1 MCFVGF
7 SLRSIFILR
16 GIPMNANYHTH
27 SEYCGHAGG
36 TLQEYIESAIS
47 QNLQALGFSE
57 HAPFPGDPF
66 GTRMTFNQLPDYV
79 SEFNKL
85 RDLYQNKIDLHIG
98 LEIEY
103 FDAYASYYPLLFSEY
118 GIEYLI
124 MGQHF
129 FIGPDKKCYNLYDNQ
144 IPCEYLIKHCQ
155 DMIKGMDTGFF
166 KYIAHPDLMF
176 IRDYGIEQNCKK
188 AISTLIEGAEK
199 GHHML
204 ELNANGLRREKQ
216 SYSEGLRYPYP
227 VDIFWQ
233 EVAKTDIPVIIGS
246 DSHSPNIICDEHT
259 DYALEYALKL
269 GLNLVETPLKI

>member
-1 MCFVGF
+1 MK
-7 SLRSIFILR
+7 
-16 GIPMNANYHTH
+16 ANYHTH

-47 QNLQALGFSE
+47 HSLQALGFSE
-57 HAPFPGDPF
+57 HAPFPGNPF
-66 GTRMTFNQLPDYV
+66 GMRMDFNQLPDYV
-79 SEFNKL
+79 SELSKL
-85 RDLYQNKIDLHIG
+85 RDLYKNKINLHIG

-103 FDAYASYYPLLFSEY
+103 LDAYASYYPLLFSEY

-144 IPCEYLIKHCQ
+144 IPCEYLVKHCQ

-176 IRDYGIEQNCKK
+176 IRDYNIERNCKT

-216 SYSEGLRYPYP
+216 SYAEGLRYPYP

-259 DYALEYALKL
+259 AYALEYALKL
-269 GLNLVETPLKI
+269 GLNLVQTPIKI